1 LLKTQ
6 LNEFNLYKKPSL
18 ILSGKAFS
26 MMNKGKYFMR
36 VVALMTIRNEALY
49 LKQCLEHLA
58 RNQVRVC
65 LIDNQSIDHSMD
77 IAGTFYPNT
86 VVHMET
92 LPYRGCFELEAV
104 LNREQALAQT
114 LEADWFLHCD
124 ADEIRQSPYPG
135 INLYNA
141 LKRADQA
148 GYNAVNFDEF
158 VFLPCVEDE
167 QGYEGHD
174 YVKHMQ
180 YYYYF
185 NPGAHRRV
193 NAWKN
198 TGQPVDLVSSGGHR
212 VQFPG
217 IRVYP
222 DNFIMCHY
230 IGLSRN
236 HLKQKYAARKYSAQE
251 IQTRGWHRKRAAFV
265 PEKLCLPSRKQ
276 LKKRQPDGVWDRS
289 DPWTR
294 HEFLG

>member
-1 LLKTQ
+1 
-6 LNEFNLYKKPSL
+6 
-18 ILSGKAFS
+18 
-26 MMNKGKYFMR
+26 MR
-36 VVALMTIRNEALY
+36 VIALMTIRNESLY
-49 LKQCLEHLA
+49 LKHCLEHLA
-58 RNQVRVC
+58 KNQVQVC
-65 LIDNQSIDHSMD
+65 LIDNQSTDLSKE
-77 IAGTFYPNT
+77 IAENFYPET

-104 LNREQALAQT
+104 LNREQAMAQI

-124 ADEIRQSPYPG
+124 ADEIRHSPYPDL
-135 INLYNA
+135 NLCNA
-141 LKRADQA
+141 LNRVDQA

-158 VFLPCVEDE
+158 VFLPCVEDD
-167 QGYEGHD
+167 QGYEGQN
-174 YVKHMQ
+174 YVTHMR

-185 NPGAHRRV
+185 DPGTHRRV

-217 IRVYP
+217 ICVYP
-222 DNFIMCHY
+222 ENFIMCHY
-230 IGLSRN
+230 IGLSRE
-236 HLKQKYAARKYSAQE
+236 HLIQKYATRKYAENEMQE
-251 IQTRGWHRKRAAFV
+251 RGWHRKRAAFV

-276 LKKRQPDGVWDRS
+276 LKKRQPEEVWDRS